1 MQISSV
7 VRPFGPEPL
16 PGFVISG
23 MTLALS
29 LGTLRHRW
37 NYLSHRLVRQGADGS
52 TLERGPTGLT
62 DRLKVGVQKTR
73 KNYG

>member
-7 VRPFGPEPL
+7 VRPFGPEL
-16 PGFVISG
+16 FPGLVTSG

-29 LGTLRHRW
+29 LGTLRDRW
-37 NYLSHRLVRQGADGS
+37 NYLSHRLVKQGADGG

-62 DRLKVGVQKTR
+62 DRLKGGVQRTR